1 MYTIGVRVVALK
13 PSAVDF
19 AWRLI
24 ERRRS
29 LEVMGRSPF
38 LLLIPAFAVVSS
50 LIVACGGGS
59 SESAPPDVT
68 PTTELKLV
76 AKNSKFDKKS
86 LATIAMADTVLT
98 LDNKDSGTLHNFA
111 VYRGSDGKDKVFGGD
126 LFAGKKSVEYR
137 FRSPEQGVYYFRCD
151 AHPEM
156 KGTFTV
162 KPASN

>member
-1 MYTIGVRVVALK
+1 MRHGCLR
-13 PSAVDF
+13 
-19 AWRLI
+19 
-24 ERRRS
+24 
-29 LEVMGRSPF
+29 
-38 LLLIPAFAVVSS
+38 LLIAALAFTTSVFS
-50 LIVACGGGS
+50 ACGDGS

-86 LATIAMADTVLT
+86 LATIAMADVVLT
-98 LDNKDSGTLHNFA
+98 LDNRDAGTLHNFA
-111 VYRGSDGKDKVFGGD
+111 VYRTGDGKDKVYGGD